1 MLLNVLQIADIAGA
15 AIVPTMERRRRR
27 KNFNAALQAHQESEG
42 QFDYVPRNTSS
53 FDAQA
58 FRKEQDAREVQIA
71 TLQKKL
77 GLK

>member
-15 AIVPTMERRRRR
+15 AIAPTMERKRR
-27 KNFNAALQAHQESEG
+27 KKNFAQALKAHQESEG
-42 QFDYVPRNTSS
+42 HFDYVPTDTAT

-58 FRKEQDAREVQIA
+58 FRKEQDARQVQIA
-71 TLQKKL
+71 KLQKKL

>member
-15 AIVPTMERRRRR
+15 AIAPTMERKRR
-27 KNFNAALQAHQESEG
+27 KKNFAQALKEHQENVGKFEG
-42 QFDYVPRNTSS
+42 QDVPDIP

-58 FRKEQDAREVQIA
+58 FRKEQDARAVQIA

-77 GLK
+77 GL